1 MTLRALLI
9 GAQTFGLKGVHADIE
24 RMRQVLT
31 GRGFTDLDIRTGQ
44 HASYEGIREGF
55 ARLRDRTVSGDGV
68 VVHYSGHGGLTDDLQ
83 YLVPFDL
90 AESTAADFRG
100 YLAEE
105 LTAELAALAERTPN
119 ITCILDCCHSGG
131 AVREAACTS
140 GRWTL
145 KSVLLP
151 RVPLDA
157 ARTRAEA
164 LTRRDEPLVP
174 NVVRLAACAQHGA
187 AWEWEPEPG
196 AGLQGVFTAALAD
209 LLDATAGRRVPWSVL
224 VARARDRIAQQRM
237 RQRPDA
243 GGPSGRLPFSLEE
256 SAEPDR
262 LPLLRSEGRFRI
274 PGGALF
280 GLHPPDTVALV
291 FPVGAPE
298 EEGGDISLAA
308 AVEEMRGGD
317 ALLRVTESGD
327 GAATAEELRTAPLPP
342 GSHALA
348 IEVHDRRNVLIEA
361 PRPFADELRGELV
374 RSPRLTETTTAVDA
388 FAVVRMR
395 AGAPEVLG
403 PGGQVLRRP
412 GAPSLAGA
420 ARVAELLEELAR
432 GDRLRR
438 MGDPEGAARL
448 HAAVDVLI
456 EVPEPPAPGQPR
468 HPLRNGGAWRPLRP
482 VGERLYDG
490 DGYRVRVTN
499 SAGTRV
505 YFWVVGVGL
514 SGRTTL
520 VTNHQPSG
528 CPVEPDRDHVTQPIS
543 LYWPPDVPQE
553 GGSRAETVLVIV
565 GDRPMDLSG
574 LTSRETRTPA
584 GARGALAQLLREV
597 RDGVRDQR
605 MTVGDE
611 FRYRVWTVD
620 AEALPHAERPGNPGG
635 PGSREAG
642 G

>member
-9 GAQTFGLKGVHADIE
+9 GAQTFGLQGVHADVE

-31 GRGFTDLDIRTGQ
+31 GRGFTDLDIRTGPD
-44 HASYEGIREGF
+44 ASYEGIKEGF
-55 ARLRDRTVSGDGV
+55 ARLRARTVSGDGV
-68 VVHYSGHGGLTDDLQ
+68 VVHFSGHGGLTDDLQ
-83 YLVPFDL
+83 YLVPFDM
-90 AESTAADFRG
+90 AEGTAADFRG

-105 LTAELAALAERTPN
+105 LTAELSALVERTPN
-119 ITCILDCCHSGG
+119 VTCVLDCCHSGG
-131 AVREAACTS
+131 AVREAACTA

-157 ARTRAEA
+157 ALARAEA

-174 NVVRLAACAQHGA
+174 HVVRLAACAQHGA

-209 LLDATAGRRVPWSVL
+209 LLDATAGCRVPWSVL

-256 SAEPDR
+256 PAEPDR
-262 LPLLRSEGRFRI
+262 LPLLRSQGRFRV

-291 FPVGAPE
+291 FPVDAPE
-298 EEGGDISLAA
+298 GEGGEISLPAT
-308 AVEEMRGGD
+308 VTEMRGGD
-317 ALLRVTESGD
+317 ALLRVTDSGD
-327 GAATAEELRTAPLPP
+327 SAALAEELRTASLPP

-348 IEVHDRRNVLIEA
+348 VEVHDRRHVLIA
-361 PRPFADELRGELV
+361 AHGPFADDLRGELV

-388 FAVVRMR
+388 FAVVRVR

-412 GAPSLAGA
+412 GAPSLADA

-448 HAAVDVLI
+448 DAAVDVRI
-456 EVPEPPAPGQPR
+456 EAPEPPAAGRPPV
-468 HPLRNGGAWRPLRP
+468 WRPLRP

-490 DGYRVRVTN
+490 DRYRVRVTN
-499 SAGTRV
+499 SGGARV

-528 CPVEPDRDHVTQPIS
+528 CPVEPYGDGTTQPIS
-543 LYWPPDVPQE
+543 LYWPSDVPRE

-565 GDRPMDLSG
+565 GDRAMDLGG
-574 LTSRETRTPA
+574 LTSRGTRTPTE
-584 GARGALAQLLREV
+584 ARSVPVLAQLLREV
-597 RDGVRDQR
+597 RDGVRDAR
-605 MTVGDE
+605 MSAGNE
-611 FRYRVWTVD
+611 FRYRVWTMD
-620 AEALPHAERPGNPGG
+620 AEALPHAEVI
-635 PGSREAG
+635 GSPAGSGSAEAAG